1 MIWSPIVTILAVTVL
16 LCGCG
21 GTISPTAASSMA
33 REPALPEGME
43 YLSEAPAPETASESL
58 PEITVKPEL
67 LTDAG
72 TLCPMEYGT
81 DADVIFFAD
90 LDHDGEPERITA
102 GLADFQASGGQ
113 YASLKVLAGE
123 SADSPVIWEHDYSV
137 AHAGWTML
145 YLYRE
150 NGADYLMEYSPYMNR
165 IWRIQHS
172 YLLHRSG

>member
-43 YLSEAPAPETASESL
+43 YRSEAPAPETASESL

-81 DADVIFFAD
+81 DADVIFFAMM
-90 LDHDGEPERITA
+90 ENR
-102 GLADFQASGGQ
+102 S
-113 YASLKVLAGE
+113 ASLLDWLISRHQE
-123 SADSPVIWEHDYSV
+123 DSMPPLRYW
-137 AHAGWTML
+137 
-145 YLYRE
+145 RE
-150 NGADYLMEYSPYMNR
+150 NRLIPRSSGSMTTVWPMQAGPCCISTEKTGR
-165 IWRIQHS
+165 IISWNIH
-172 YLLHRSG
+172 LI